1 MEKLILL
8 LFRTTD
14 KGTKM
19 YAIVHKNNVTITSE
33 KWYVGRLNSELQDL
47 EINKTIYPSDEQN
60 VPITIDQDTKILKY
74 LESYPPINPRIQCYD
89 GPTYDIQEDKVIA
102 NYYTRPLDLN
112 IAKGI
117 LKEEITRLRYVKEIT
132 TIQIPI
138 PIINDKAELF
148 ETVSASTDRETR
160 SLLSSKL
167 ATTGNDFI
175 NWKFNEGWALINHLD
190 LQLMILYID
199 QHVQSVYD
207 WEFNKHAEVDNC
219 YSLDDLI
226 AVKIIEK
233 PENLEEPANPGLPDS
248 GVV

>member
-1 MEKLILL
+1 
-8 LFRTTD
+8 
-14 KGTKM
+14 M

-60 VPITIDQDTKILKY
+60 VPITIDENTKILKY
-74 LESYPPINPRIQCYD
+74 LESYPPINPIIQCYD

-148 ETVSASTDRETR
+148 ETVSVSTNRETR
-160 SLLSSKL
+160 ALLASKL

-175 NWKFNEGWALINHLD
+175 NWKFAEGWALINHLD
-190 LQLMILYID
+190 LQLMTLYID

-207 WEFNKHAEVDNC
+207 WEFNKHTEVDSC
-219 YSLDDLI
+219 YSLEELVAI
-226 AVKIIEK
+226 EIIEK
-233 PENLEEPANPGLPDS
+233 SADHDLPDLE
-248 GVV
+248 GA